1 MVANKYKVAVN
12 FIQCEKLRMY
22 RVADTNKRVSRFKD
36 SVFGS
41 MSWQKDVELGMI
53 PLFQFRG

>member
-1 MVANKYKVAVN
+1 MLFDALQHITWEMVANKYKVAVN

-22 RVADTNKRVSRFKD
+22 RVADTNKHVSRFKY

-41 MSWQKDVELGMI
+41 MS
-53 PLFQFRG
+53 

>member
-1 MVANKYKVAVN
+1 
-12 FIQCEKLRMY
+12 MY
-22 RVADTNKRVSRFKD
+22 RVADTNKHVSRFKD

-41 MSWQKDVELGMI
+41 MSWPKDVELGMI